1 MDVGVG
7 DEGKDGDG
15 VLAPKM
21 KIGKRRWQEKQ
32 TLMYVASLTVV
43 VSPCCWAGPERGI
56 EIP

>member
-1 MDVGVG
+1 MGMDVGVG

-15 VLAPKM
+15 VLAPR
-21 KIGKRRWQEKQ
+21 IEKRRWQEKQ